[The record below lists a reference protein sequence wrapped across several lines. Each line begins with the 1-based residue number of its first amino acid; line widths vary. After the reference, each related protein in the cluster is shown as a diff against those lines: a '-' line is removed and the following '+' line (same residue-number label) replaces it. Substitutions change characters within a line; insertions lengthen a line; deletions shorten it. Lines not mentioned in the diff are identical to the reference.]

1 MGTTDLV
8 KDEII
13 KRLTTDD
20 LAWVSMK
27 LNTHYA
33 MVKKSDVLTDE
44 EKNCEIGILMCR
56 ALRFGLVEL
65 VDRFG
70 YMIIDIP
77 LEGKTNAQ
85 IIIPKDYTDRDLN
98 IIESR
103 IGLIGQT
110 ISPKEILT
118 P

>member
-1 MGTTDLV
+1 MR
-8 KDEII
+8 DEII

-33 MVKKSDVLTDE
+33 IIKKSDVLTDE

-77 LEGKTNAQ
+77 LEGKEDAQ
-85 IIIPKDYTDRDLN
+85 MILPKDYTEKDLK

-103 IGLIGQT
+103 IDLIGKT
-110 ISPKEILT
+110 VT
-118 P
+118 PQKIEQANQ